1 MDGAVVTLTPPVTV
15 GMIISPLKRHFTTI
29 EPQPAAALTYTLKPH
44 GEFINAFRQPRVV
57 VGIIHAARGAQAGF
71 KKTIALILD
80 LSTPRR
86 AANDRTWQNSNVFM
100 PFGLYH

>member
-1 MDGAVVTLTPPVTV
+1 
-15 GMIISPLKRHFTTI
+15 MIISPLKRHLTTI

-71 KKTIALILD
+71 RKTIALILD
-80 LSTPRR
+80 LSTR
-86 AANDRTWQNSNVFM
+86 AAPPTTAHGKTAMFLDRSAYTFRRERPLAM
-100 PFGLYH
+100 AA